1 VSTGRAAPSRLRLA
15 FYGDDFTGATDA
27 LEVLTFAGVKAAL
40 LLSPP
45 NPATLARLPA
55 IEAIGVAGD
64 SRAMPPG
71 QMDEA
76 LLPVLQALSQCGAPI
91 VHYKVCST
99 FDSGPQV
106 GSIGRV
112 IDLARRHLNKSW
124 IPVVGATPALAR
136 YCLFGHLF
144 ARSATDGAMHRL
156 DRHPIMRQHPVT
168 PMSESDLRLHL
179 SHQTAAPIACIDFP
193 TLALP
198 LEQNE
203 RALETVLAD
212 KPGAVL
218 FDGSCEA
225 DLTRIG
231 ALLQRRADR
240 QPGLFVVGPS
250 GVEYALTQWWRAEGT
265 LSPQSRPPTARTR
278 QTAAHSVL
286 AVSGSA
292 SALTA
297 LQIDEAI
304 RSGYEE
310 IAVPIGA
317 LLATGHESTARQGL
331 CERLKRLLSQ
341 GANVIVHTAKGP
353 QDPRIAQAIDLLRSQ
368 GLEDTQARL
377 EAGRQLSMRLG
388 ELIAQVL
395 RAVRPSRLVLCGGDT
410 SSQVAKVLAPEAI
423 VAVAPLARGAPLC
436 RFIAR
441 DSGLDGL
448 LVVFKGGQMGEP
460 AFIVQAGMTE
470 PEPGPEPEANPNPDP
485 DPDPE
490 TPEDRDLR

>member
-1 VSTGRAAPSRLRLA
+1 MITSCPFAGIEVAGILPVFRLTLALLIPTRKRPVPLFWSVTDILRLA
-15 FYGDDFTGATDA
+15 PPPVPSSIVNRPTP
-27 LEVLTFAGVKAAL
+27 LKPVNAAQ
-40 LLSPP
+40 LS
-45 NPATLARLPA
+45 T
-55 IEAIGVAGD
+55 
-64 SRAMPPG
+64 
-71 QMDEA
+71 
-76 LLPVLQALSQCGAPI
+76 
-91 VHYKVCST
+91 
-99 FDSGPQV
+99 
-106 GSIGRV
+106 
-112 IDLARRHLNKSW
+112 
-124 IPVVGATPALAR
+124 
-136 YCLFGHLF
+136 
-144 ARSATDGAMHRL
+144 
-156 DRHPIMRQHPVT
+156 
-168 PMSESDLRLHL
+168 
-179 SHQTAAPIACIDFP
+179 
-193 TLALP
+193 
-198 LEQNE
+198 
-203 RALETVLAD
+203 
-212 KPGAVL
+212 
-218 FDGSCEA
+218 
-225 DLTRIG
+225 
-231 ALLQRRADR
+231 
-240 QPGLFVVGPS
+240 
-250 GVEYALTQWWRAEGT
+250 
-265 LSPQSRPPTARTR
+265 RTR

-353 QDPRIAQAIDLLRSQ
+353 QDPRIAEAIDLLRSQ

-460 AFIVQAGMTE
+460 AFIVQAGIT
-470 PEPGPEPEANPNPDP
+470 EPGPEPEPRANPNPNLDSNP
-485 DPDPE
+485 NPDPE